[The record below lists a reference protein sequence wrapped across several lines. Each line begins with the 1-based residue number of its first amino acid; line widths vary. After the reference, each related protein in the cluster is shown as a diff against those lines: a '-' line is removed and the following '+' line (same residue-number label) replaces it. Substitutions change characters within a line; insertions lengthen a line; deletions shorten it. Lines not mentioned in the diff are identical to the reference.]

1 MKPIVIWGIGGHA
14 REVAQLIS
22 DIESH
27 QAGTWALQG
36 FVVDDH
42 ATTRNPSPLP
52 APMLGG
58 IDWWLARPEVWGVVA
73 VGNPAIRRQ
82 ITQRLQQS
90 NPALRFATLV
100 HPMAWVAPS
109 ASLGQG
115 SVVFAQS
122 CISTQ
127 VQVGQHASI
136 NLACTLSHDTV
147 LGDCVSLGPGVHL
160 CGGVHIGH
168 DCELGA
174 GVNVIPNVQIEAGVT
189 VGAGAV
195 VTRQLPAGVTAVGV
209 PAKARDIL
217 CE

>member
-14 REVAQLIS
+14 REVAQLVA
-22 DIESH
+22 DIEAR
-27 QAGTWALQG
+27 QPGTWALQG
-36 FVVDDH
+36 FVVDAQ
-42 ATTRNPSPLP
+42 ATTCNPSPLP
-52 APMLGG
+52 GPMLGG
-58 IDWWLARPEVWGVVA
+58 MDWWLAHPHVWGVVA

-82 ITQRLQQS
+82 ITQRVQLA
-90 NPALRFATLV
+90 NPQLRFATLV
-100 HPMAWVAPS
+100 HPLAWVTSS
-109 ASLGQG
+109 AQVGQG

-122 CISTQ
+122 FISAQ

-174 GVNVIPNVQIEAGVT
+174 GVNVIPNVQIESGVT

-195 VTRQLPAGVTAVGV
+195 VTRPLPEGVTAVGV
-209 PAKARDIL
+209 PAKAK
-217 CE
+217 

>member
-1 MKPIVIWGIGGHA
+1 MKPIVIWGIGGQA
-14 REVAQLIS
+14 REVAQLIA
-22 DIESH
+22 DIEAR
-27 QAGTWALQG
+27 QPDTWVLQG
-36 FVVDDH
+36 FVVD
-42 ATTRNPSPLP
+42 AQAATRNPSPLP
-52 APMLGG
+52 GPVLGG
-58 IDWWLARPEVWGVVA
+58 MDWWLANPDVWGVVA

-82 ITQRLQQS
+82 IIQRLQQA

-100 HPMAWVAPS
+100 HPLAWVAPS

-122 CISTQ
+122 CVSTQ

-160 CGGVHIGH
+160 CGGVNIGN

-174 GVNVIPNVQIEAGVT
+174 GVNVIPNVHIEPGVT

-209 PAKARDIL
+209 PARAREYTL
-217 CE
+217 